1 MSIFRS
7 ELQFQAEGI
16 PVETIANPLDEIC
29 HCVCKAVKRQGSEV
43 YDCSLQLRQVYGVA
57 LDAVEQQLA
66 QQTDRAPARAEP
78 QKHPRHI
85 DNYKSVK
92 LSEPAEP
99 VAAAPMDEAPAA
111 GMIDDGADVEPKAEP
126 IEQVANNNDNG
137 DVVMQE
143 PEPLDAPEPLS
154 RSDSDEEV

>member
-1 MSIFRS
+1 M
-7 ELQFQAEGI
+7 
-16 PVETIANPLDEIC
+16 
-29 HCVCKAVKRQGSEV
+29 
-43 YDCSLQLRQVYGVA
+43 
-57 LDAVEQQLA
+57 QLA
-66 QQTDRAPARAEP
+66 QQTDPAPTRAEP

-99 VAAAPMDEAPAA
+99 VAAAPMDEASAA
-111 GMIDDGADVEPKAEP
+111 GMVDDGADLEPKAEP
-126 IEQVANNNDNG
+126 VEQVANNSDND

-143 PEPLDAPEPLS
+143 PELLDAPEQLS

>member
-1 MSIFRS
+1 M
-7 ELQFQAEGI
+7 
-16 PVETIANPLDEIC
+16 
-29 HCVCKAVKRQGSEV
+29 
-43 YDCSLQLRQVYGVA
+43 YGVA
-57 LDAVEQQLA
+57 LDAVEQQVCIPLCCDQSLTCVVGQLA

-126 IEQVANNNDNG
+126 IEQVANNNDND